1 MSCDDAMTVAPT
13 STRSLLVTCQ
23 RPLTRIVG
31 LRSQRVC
38 KALDGPPFCRP
49 RTRALYLEYRAH
61 RLDSSGSYDNEV
73 GLHSSRTKCRRRPNP
88 FEGSRKDR
96 VEPAPLD
103 AFHADAERYRHRRR
117 DIAAANDRQLHA
129 AANRRS
135 RRNEQR
141 VVVRVERALAVV
153 AKILRRAVLLYTV
166 REIAER
172 VARRRLE
179 HRVAHQRVLRGGW
192 QSERLEV

>member
-1 MSCDDAMTVAPT
+1 M
-13 STRSLLVTCQ
+13 
-23 RPLTRIVG
+23 IVG
-31 LRSQRVC
+31 IRLWTLQRAPFTGASDV
-38 KALDGPPFCRP
+38 ALILSRDQ
-49 RTRALYLEYRAH
+49 
-61 RLDSSGSYDNEV
+61 RLVSWRDEASRLGSATGIE
-73 GLHSSRTKCRRRPNP
+73 L
-88 FEGSRKDR
+88 RKDR

-103 AFHADAERYRHRRR
+103 AFHADAERHRHRRCN
-117 DIAAANDRQLHA
+117 IAAANDRQLRA

-135 RRNEQR
+135 GRNEQR
-141 VVVRVERALAVV
+141 VVVRVERALPVV
-153 AKILRRAVLLYTV
+153 AKIFRRAVLLYTV